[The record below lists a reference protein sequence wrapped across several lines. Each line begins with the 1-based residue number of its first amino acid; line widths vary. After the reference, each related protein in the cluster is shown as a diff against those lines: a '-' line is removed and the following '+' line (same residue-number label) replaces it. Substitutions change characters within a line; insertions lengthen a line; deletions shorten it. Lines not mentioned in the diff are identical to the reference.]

1 MSAAP
6 TTHDTAVSRLVRYR
20 TIDLVTIAT
29 LAVALGVTFWAWGKA
44 YAGLSGVAV
53 FSYPPS
59 VGLLGGPW
67 LLAGVMG
74 GLIIRRPGAAL
85 ATEVA
90 AAAVSGLV
98 PGGTEWGMSVL
109 VSGFWQGLG
118 AEVVVA
124 ILLYRRFGLP
134 VAVLMGAAA
143 GAIESVYEWFAYYD
157 GVFDTGDRLAHLGF
171 FALSGAVVAGAG
183 GWLLTQAL
191 ARAGVLDSFGP
202 GRDLLA
208 QHEV

>member
-1 MSAAP
+1 MSSA
-6 TTHDTAVSRLVRYR
+6 TTSRTARDAMSYR

-44 YAGLSGVAV
+44 YAGLSGLAV

-67 LLAGVMG
+67 LMAGIVG

-85 ATEVA
+85 ATEIA

-118 AEVVVA
+118 AEL
-124 ILLYRRFGLP
+124 ILAVFLYRRFSLP
-134 VAVLMGAAA
+134 VAAIAGAAA
-143 GAIESVYEWFAYYD
+143 GAIESVYEWFAYYE
-157 GVFDTGDRLAHLGF
+157 GVFSASDRLAHLGF
-171 FALSGAVVAGAG
+171 FALSGAVIAGGG
-183 GWLLTQAL
+183 GWLLTRAL
-191 ARAGVLDSFGP
+191 ARAGVLDAFGP
-202 GRDLLA
+202 GRDV
-208 QHEV
+208 HERSAV

>member
-1 MSAAP
+1 MSSA
-6 TTHDTAVSRLVRYR
+6 TTSRTARDTVSYR

-44 YAGLSGVAV
+44 YAGLSGLAV

-67 LLAGVMG
+67 LMAGIIG

-85 ATEVA
+85 VTEIA

-118 AEVVVA
+118 AEL
-124 ILLYRRFGLP
+124 ILAVFLYRRFSLP
-134 VAVLMGAAA
+134 VAVIAGAAA
-143 GAIESVYEWFAYYD
+143 GAIESVYEWFAYYE
-157 GVFDTGDRLAHLGF
+157 GVFSTSDRLAHLGF
-171 FALSGAVVAGAG
+171 FALSGAVIAGGG
-183 GWLLTQAL
+183 GWLLTHAL
-191 ARAGVLDSFGP
+191 ARAGVLDAFGP
-202 GRDLLA
+202 GRDVHDREA
-208 QHEV
+208 V

>member
-1 MSAAP
+1 MSSA
-6 TTHDTAVSRLVRYR
+6 TTSRTARDTLSYR

-44 YAGLSGVAV
+44 YAGLSGLAV

-67 LLAGVMG
+67 LMAGIIG

-118 AEVVVA
+118 AELVLAVF
-124 ILLYRRFGLP
+124 LYRRFSLP
-134 VAVLMGAAA
+134 VAVIA
-143 GAIESVYEWFAYYD
+143 GAMAGAVESVYEWFAYYE
-157 GVFDTGDRLAHLGF
+157 GVFSTSDRLAHLGF
-171 FALSGAVVAGAG
+171 FALSGAVVAGGG
-183 GWLLTQAL
+183 GWLLTRAL
-191 ARAGVLDSFGP
+191 ARAGVLDAFGP
-202 GRDLLA
+202 GRDV
-208 QHEV
+208 HERSAV